1 MYLNKIKSWYPTLI
15 LVAVLVMVS
24 LVVTYVI
31 ANSGTAFG
39 PMVIVSLIGVT
50 LLAAVLKDYRIGFY
64 VLVLMAIFMFYVE
77 RILNSGFP
85 FGTVY
90 DGLALLTF
98 TAVFISGG
106 QKRDWSLFRNPI
118 TILYLLVTLYQV
130 MQVVNPSAVSRV
142 AWLVAMRN
150 NTSILLYVAC
160 FQMFAS
166 LEDLKKFTKFWLA
179 LALICAVY
187 GFYQEKIGL
196 TDFEHHWVY
205 DNPDRLALY
214 YIWGK
219 MRKWSF
225 LSDPS
230 AYGLFAAMG
239 VLAFLVLSLGP
250 FKGRF
255 RFLMAFCGF
264 FTLLA
269 MSYSGTRTA
278 FAMVAVGIV
287 FYIIMSLDNRTT
299 MMATVAAVFVG
310 AIIFFGPF
318 YGGTINRIRSTFQPG
333 DDPSMVVRDQKR
345 VRLQQYILTHPI
357 GGGLYTTGQNGL
369 RYSAGHELA
378 QGWDADSGYLLI
390 GLELGPIGLT
400 MFMALFI
407 AVMLKGINNHFAM
420 TDPFLKTMNMVYLV
434 PFFALSVAHYT
445 QDALFTKPMNLIV
458 IAAYAAMAKLPS
470 FERKLYSVDLV

>member
-1 MYLNKIKSWYPTLI
+1 MYLNKIKNWYPTVILI
-15 LVAVLVMVS
+15 AVLVMVS
-24 LVVTYVI
+24 LAITYVI
-31 ANSGTAFG
+31 VNSGTVVA
-39 PMVIVSLIGVT
+39 PMVIMGLVGFAMV
-50 LLAAVLKDYRIGFY
+50 AAVLRDYRVGFY
-64 VLVLMAIFMFYVE
+64 VLLLMAIFMFYVE
-77 RILNSGFP
+77 RIINSGFP
-85 FGTVY
+85 LGTVY
-90 DGLALLTF
+90 DGLAMLTF
-98 TAVFISGG
+98 AAVFISSG
-106 QKRDWSLFRNPI
+106 KRDWSLFKNPV

-130 MQVVNPSAVSRV
+130 LQVVNPSAVSRV

-150 NTSILLYVAC
+150 NTSILLYVVC
-160 FQMFAS
+160 FQLFATV
-166 LEDLKKFTKFWLA
+166 DDVKKFTKFWLA
-179 LALICAVY
+179 LAFICAVY
-187 GFYQEKIGL
+187 GFYQEQIGL

-230 AYGLFAAMG
+230 AYGLFTAMG
-239 VLAFLVLSLGP
+239 ALAFIVLSLGP
-250 FKGRF
+250 FKGTF
-255 RFLMAFCGF
+255 RALMAFCGF
-264 FTLLA
+264 FTLVG

-278 FAMVAVGIV
+278 IAMVAVGIV
-287 FYIIMSLDNRTT
+287 FYIVLSLDNKKT
-299 MMATVAAVFVG
+299 MMATVAAAFFG

-345 VRLQQYILTHPI
+345 VRLQEYVLSHPL

-390 GLELGPIGLT
+390 GLELGSIGLT

-420 TDPFLKTMNMVYLV
+420 TDPLLKTLNLVYLV

-458 IAAYAAMAKLPS
+458 IAAYAAVVKLPS